1 MKVFTV
7 RLDDE
12 TNSLLEDFC
21 QKNQLKISDAFRAL
35 IRESLKRNQTM
46 PSENHEKNSDL
57 LQNEKI
63 GISASVESLFLL
75 RNLVKDKDI
84 LELVAQKTE
93 EILKDGW
100 ARKVN

>member
-7 RLDDE
+7 RLDEE
-12 TNSLLEDFC
+12 TSLLLEDFC
-21 QKNQLKISDAFRAL
+21 QKNQLKTSDAFRAL
-35 IRESLKRNQTM
+35 IREGLKKKQ
-46 PSENHEKNSDL
+46 PASEENSAL

-75 RNLVKDKDI
+75 RNLVKDKEI
-84 LELVAQKTE
+84 LELVAQRTE

>member
-7 RLDDE
+7 RLDE
-12 TNSLLEDFC
+12 EMALLLEDFC
-21 QKNQLKISDAFRAL
+21 QKNQLKISEAFKAL
-35 IRESLKRNQTM
+35 VREGLKKDQ
-46 PSENHEKNSDL
+46 PDGEENSDL
-57 LQNEKI
+57 LQNQKI

>member
-12 TNSLLEDFC
+12 TGLLLEDFC

-35 IRESLKRNQTM
+35 VREGLKKTQSR
-46 PSENHEKNSDL
+46 SEENFEKNNNL
-57 LQNEKI
+57 LQNQKI

-75 RNLVKDKDI
+75 RNLVKDKEI
-84 LELVAQKTE
+84 LGLVAQKTE
-93 EILKDGW
+93 EILKNGW
-100 ARKVN
+100 VR